1 MPGPGAPEGVEPAG
15 VEPAGVEP
23 AGVDQSIADAATA
36 LAGASTIA
44 LACHVN
50 PDGDALGSMLG
61 LFHVLRAAGRDT
73 VASFPSPFV
82 VAPHYRELPGL
93 ELLTAPGSF
102 PHEPDVMV
110 TFDCGS
116 LGRLGDLEP
125 AAKAARELVVLDHHI
140 SNTRF
145 GTINIIDPGAAAS
158 GVLVRRLV
166 FELGLPLTN
175 DAAVALYAALVC
187 DTGRF
192 QYDTTSPSVFDLARE
207 LVSFDVP
214 VSRLSRQLFEE
225 HRFAYLKVLGEA
237 LAAAELDERRRFV
250 STVVSQ
256 DMLTRHGV
264 TLEEVEGLI
273 DILRRTIEAEVTCVL
288 KEDVDGSIR
297 VSLRSLGGV
306 DVREIAVDNG
316 GGGHRFAAGFES
328 TDPAGVV
335 LERIR
340 RAIPT

>member
-1 MPGPGAPEGVEPAG
+1 MNEVDASLARAAAVVADVAAAG
-15 VEPAGVEP
+15 G
-23 AGVDQSIADAATA
+23 
-36 LAGASTIA
+36 TIA

-61 LFHVLRAAGRDT
+61 LFHVLRAAGHD
-73 VASFPSPFV
+73 VVGSYSKPFT

-93 ELLTAPGSF
+93 DLLTHPAEYPA
-102 PHEPDVMV
+102 EPEVMV

-116 LGRLGDLEP
+116 LGRLGDLETS
-125 AAKAARELVVLDHHI
+125 AKAARELIVLDHHV
-140 SNTRF
+140 SNTRY
-145 GTINIIDPGAAAS
+145 GTINVIDPSAAAS

-166 FELGLPLTN
+166 HELGLPLTT

-192 QYDTTSPSVFDLARE
+192 QYETTTPKVFELACE
-207 LVSFDVP
+207 LTSFDVP

-225 HRFAYLKVLGEA
+225 HRFAYLKLLGEA
-237 LAAAELDERRRFV
+237 LANAELDVERRFV
-250 STVVSQ
+250 WTAVTQ

-273 DILRRTIEAEVTCVL
+273 DILRRSTEAEVTCVL
-288 KEDVDGSIR
+288 KEEADGSVR
-297 VSLRSLGGV
+297 VSLRSLGDV
-306 DVREIAVDNG
+306 DVQRIAADNG

-328 TDPAGVV
+328 TLGISAVTAN
-335 LERIR
+335 IR
-340 RAIPT
+340 SAL